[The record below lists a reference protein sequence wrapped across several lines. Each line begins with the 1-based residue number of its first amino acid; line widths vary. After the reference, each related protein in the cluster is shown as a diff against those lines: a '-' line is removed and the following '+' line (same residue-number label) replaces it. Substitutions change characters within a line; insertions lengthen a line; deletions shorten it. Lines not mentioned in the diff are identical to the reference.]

1 MLLQKFLSQKK
12 ALQKISQDTNS
23 FFLCAYNYLGRLKMH
38 AVTRVA
44 IMMLC
49 VLVVQGSI
57 EVRAY
62 VYAMLLPWSVQE
74 VVHDACPTA
83 LSSCAA
89 VT

>member
-1 MLLQKFLSQKK
+1 
-12 ALQKISQDTNS
+12 
-23 FFLCAYNYLGRLKMH
+23 MH
-38 AVTRVA
+38 DVTRVA
-44 IMMLC
+44 IAMLC

-83 LSSCAA
+83 LCRPAL
-89 VT
+89 V

>member
-1 MLLQKFLSQKK
+1 
-12 ALQKISQDTNS
+12 
-23 FFLCAYNYLGRLKMH
+23 MH